1 MNWLSRQSFL
11 GDDSFERHRRAHI
24 GLIGL
29 CGGGSHF
36 AQQLAHAGF
45 GCFTVVDPDRVDR
58 EGTNKNRLVGIARA
72 DIRWRRRKTDIAA
85 RTIKRIN
92 PNAKI
97 VKRPVKWQEAIEDLK
112 ACDFILGAVD
122 SFRERDEL
130 ESFCR
135 RNLIPLADIGM
146 TVTKVGPRNYQ
157 VSGQVMLSLPGM
169 LCLHCLNILNP
180 KRIRQEGDNYGAA
193 GAQPQVV
200 WANGT
205 LASIA
210 VGMVVQ
216 QFSPWSSLDDLSLC
230 REYDGNKHLVTESAK
245 WSWIKDRP
253 CPHYDLIEA
262 GDLLFDLRRP
272 PEQTERQRSI
282 TNIIRTRLGLA

>member
-1 MNWLSRQSFL
+1 MKWLSRQSFL
-11 GDDSFERHRRAHI
+11 GDDSIERHAQAHI

-36 AQQLAHAGF
+36 TQQFAHAGF
-45 GCFTVVDPDRVDR
+45 GRFTVVDPDCVDSK
-58 EGTNKNRLVGIARA
+58 GTNKNRLVGMTKS

-92 PNAKI
+92 PAANVI
-97 VKRPVKWQEAIEDLK
+97 KRSMKWQDAIDDLK
-112 ACDFILGAVD
+112 YCGSIVGAVD

-135 RNLIPLADIGM
+135 RNLIPYADIGM
-146 TVTKVGPRNYQ
+146 TVTEIGPRNFQ
-157 VSGQVMLSLPGM
+157 VSGQVMLSLPDM
-169 LCLHCLNILNP
+169 PCLHCLNILNP
-180 KRIRQEGDNYGAA
+180 KRIRQEGDNYAAA

-200 WANGT
+200 WANGA

-216 QFSPWSSLDDLSLC
+216 QFSPWSSIDDLSLC
-230 REYDGNKHLVTESAK
+230 REYDGNRHVVKESTK
-245 WSWIKDRP
+245 WAWIKERP

-262 GDLLFDLRRP
+262 GDPLFDIRRP
-272 PEQTERQRSI
+272 PKILDRPVRIMEILRK
-282 TNIIRTRLGLA
+282 RLGLA